1 MAEDKDMNQNEP
13 VNSKDELLNAISEMD
28 VDMDRTICLTDEET
42 GEEIEF
48 IVNDTFNMNGK
59 EYVVLLK
66 PTEDPDADYEYIIME
81 TVESDGESLLQTL
94 VGTEADVIYDYY
106 DKLCDELYGDD
117 EESDE

>member
-1 MAEDKDMNQNEP
+1 MAEDKEKNQSEP
-13 VNSKDELLNAISEMD
+13 VNSKDEIISAISEMD
-28 VDMDRTICLTDEET
+28 VDMDRTISLTDEET

-48 IVNDTFNMNGK
+48 IMNGK

-81 TVESDGESLLQTL
+81 TVEVDGEPMLQTI
-94 VGTEADVIYDYY
+94 VGNEADVIYDYY